1 MYLTNPYLSI
11 DVYNTLS
18 ASVYLPQLLLY
29 FRHVSRT
36 IWCTLH
42 HSTMYNL
49 SSILPVVRLDICK
62 RVGICHGYEVRLR
75 RKKLLR
81 PPSVKNYTRAYFSVV
96 FLKYLRLCAYYFI
109 NNIIKSVIFNF
120 LNFTPYAY
128 HNTSVIERIRII
140 TITI

>member
-1 MYLTNPYLSI
+1 MHLSTSLNYCYI
-11 DVYNTLS
+11 LDTFHELYDVLYNT
-18 ASVYLPQLLLY
+18 A
-29 FRHVSRT
+29 RC
-36 IWCTLH
+36 II
-42 HSTMYNL
+42 
-49 SSILPVVRLDICK
+49 SSILPVMRLDM
-62 RVGICHGYEVRLR
+62 HMYESRNLSWVRN

-81 PPSVKNYTRAYFSVV
+81 PPSVKNYTGAYFSVV

-140 TITI
+140 TITIISLI